1 MNIIEYIGRKIDG
14 LPTHDSKDLIHAKM
28 HQTIISRNIN
38 YKYDL
43 SCKKTD
49 NFMFGA
55 ISPVID
61 TDDLIDSNDL
71 EKKAAEIYRFYND
84 KWTIKTLYIV

>member
-49 NFMFGA
+49 NFMFGF
-55 ISPVID
+55 
-61 TDDLIDSNDL
+61 L
-71 EKKAAEIYRFYND
+71 
-84 KWTIKTLYIV
+84 